1 MNVQEFLAF
10 FRNNIPNSNNIEWTF
25 DDYQKWHPIFF
36 ERTSDF
42 HQKVKQSYFEQ
53 TNKLVDEND
62 FQKYYGIGSLSEF
75 AYLGLFEED
84 DEVEFSNLIRKLT
97 YKLDKTENESE
108 IKAILDFIYSLADFL
123 LHEYYP
129 EKESE
134 LRKLLIELKMKIQEK
149 NKCDCEK
156 IGELVI
162 RFIDLMI

>member
-1 MNVQEFLAF
+1 MNVQEFLVF
-10 FRNNIPNSNNIEWTF
+10 FRKDIPNSDNTEWTF
-25 DDYQKWHPIFF
+25 DDYQKWHLIFY
-36 ERTSDF
+36 ELTSNF

-62 FQKYYGIGSLSEF
+62 FQKYYGIGTLSEF
-75 AYLGLFEED
+75 AYLGLFKEE

-97 YKLDKTENESE
+97 NKLNKTENESE
-108 IKAILDFIYSLADFL
+108 IKDILDFTYSLADFL

-129 EKESE
+129 EEESD
-134 LRKLLIELKMKIQEK
+134 LRKSVIELKIKILEIQRY
-149 NKCDCEK
+149 DRDK